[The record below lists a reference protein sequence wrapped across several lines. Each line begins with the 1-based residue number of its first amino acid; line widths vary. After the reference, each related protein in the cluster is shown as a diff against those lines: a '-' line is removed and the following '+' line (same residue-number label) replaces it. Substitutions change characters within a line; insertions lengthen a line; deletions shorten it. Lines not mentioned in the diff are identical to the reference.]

1 MTKKSVCWL
10 ILFVVFLMGG
20 LGIKIARYVQGIY
33 DTTQDLE
40 NTHVRVK
47 KIDSIHGL
55 LVRATNK
62 YIKTIAPTS
71 QLDAKT
77 LVDECLNYQFD
88 IALALAQGHL
98 ESHFGTRGV
107 AASTNSVW
115 NVYSYDNRSV
125 TDIKTK
131 NLHYKDPNDSI
142 IPYLELIQK
151 SYTQYGAKGIEN
163 LLTNFVHVNGARYAS
178 EKDYEKKLKSI
189 YDSITKNTLII
200 ELQKRLY
207 EL

>member
-10 ILFVVFLMGG
+10 ILFAIFLIGG
-20 LGIKIARYVQGIY
+20 LGIKIAQYVQGRY
-33 DTTQDLE
+33 DTKQDIE
-40 NTHVRVK
+40 NTPLRVK

-71 QLDAKT
+71 KLDAKT

-151 SYTQYGAKGIEN
+151 SYTQYGAKGIEK
-163 LLTNFVHVNGARYAS
+163 LLMNFVHVNGARYAS
-178 EKDYEKKLKSI
+178 EKDYEKNLKSI
-189 YDSITKNTLII
+189 YDSITKNTQII